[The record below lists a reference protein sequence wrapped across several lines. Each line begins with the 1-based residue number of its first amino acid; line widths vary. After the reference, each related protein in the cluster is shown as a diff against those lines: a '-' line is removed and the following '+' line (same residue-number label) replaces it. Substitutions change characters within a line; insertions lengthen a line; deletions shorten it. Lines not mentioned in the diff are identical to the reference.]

1 LYILYLF
8 SIRKFSVP
16 RTTILLHI
24 TRAKRPRSILTVRS
38 ITQVHINVL
47 ASCTTC
53 LFMKIFQRTL
63 SLVLRESVSRL
74 AGAKVRLFFEPP
86 KLFEFFLR
94 YSCRFFSCLDYHQII
109 DIITPSNIYTR
120 VNLKSLIESALDIG
134 GNSSYTKSVLV
145 FWI

>member
-24 TRAKRPRSILTVRS
+24 TRAKRPRKILTVRS
-38 ITQVHINVL
+38 ITQVLIKVL

-63 SLVLRESVSRL
+63 SQCPDPCFW
-74 AGAKVRLFFEPP
+74 AKADAKVHTFPRLTKF
-86 KLFEFFLR
+86 
-94 YSCRFFSCLDYHQII
+94 YGNYFSKTMKVFQII
-109 DIITPSNIYTR
+109 YKSNCLHLIY
-120 VNLKSLIESALDIG
+120 NIKA
-134 GNSSYTKSVLV
+134 
-145 FWI
+145 